1 LRSAFFVFYCY
12 ICVIELNL
20 LNMKRILALLTACV
34 LAVAAYAQTAE
45 EIIAK
50 MDAVMEQVDEANGFR
65 MTMDLKIPLLGTMST
80 NAWSRG
86 DKMRLEAKMMG
97 KQLITWQ
104 DGETEWTY
112 DAEENTIT
120 IENQD
125 KTKKSE
131 EKENM
136 KMFESAT
143 EGYDVSIA
151 KENADS
157 WTIKCRKNRSN
168 TNKDDPKNME
178 IVVAKETFYPMSL
191 SAKVEMVTV
200 TMRNLQFSVSE
211 KDVTFNKADYPGA
224 TIIDKR

>member
-1 LRSAFFVFYCY
+1 MV
-12 ICVIELNL
+12 
-20 LNMKRILALLTACV
+20 MKRFFALLTACI

-45 EIIAK
+45 EIIARMEK
-50 MDAVMEQVDEANGFR
+50 VMEQYSEASGLQ
-65 MTMDLKIPLLGTMST
+65 MTMDIKLPILGTMSAK
-80 NAWSRG
+80 AWSLG
-86 DKMRLEAKMMG
+86 DKMRMEAGMKG
-97 KQLITWQ
+97 KKLITWQ

-112 DAEENTIT
+112 DSDENTIT

-125 KTKKSE
+125 KSKKSD

-136 KMFESAT
+136 ELFQNAT

-157 WTIKCRKNRSN
+157 WTIKCKKNRSN

-178 IVVAKETFYPMSL
+178 IVVAKGTYYPMSL
-191 SAKVEMVTV
+191 SAKIDLVTV
-200 TMRNLQFSVSE
+200 TMRDLKFDVSE

-224 TIIDKR
+224 TIIDKRM

>member
-1 LRSAFFVFYCY
+1 MV
-12 ICVIELNL
+12 
-20 LNMKRILALLTACV
+20 MKRFFALLTACI

-45 EIIAK
+45 EIIARMEK
-50 MDAVMEQVDEANGFR
+50 VMEQYSEASGLQ
-65 MTMDLKIPLLGTMST
+65 MTMDIKLPILGTMSAK
-80 NAWSRG
+80 AWSLG
-86 DKMRLEAKMMG
+86 DKMRMEAGMKG
-97 KQLITWQ
+97 KKLVTWQ

-112 DAEENTIT
+112 DSDENTIT

-125 KTKKSE
+125 KSKKSD

-136 KMFESAT
+136 ELFQNAT

-157 WTIKCRKNRSN
+157 WTIKCKKNRSN

-178 IVVAKETFYPMSL
+178 IVVAKGTYYPMSL
-191 SAKVEMVTV
+191 SAKIDLVTV
-200 TMRNLQFSVSE
+200 TMRDLKFDVSE

-224 TIIDKR
+224 TIIDKRM